1 MSNSMVLFNN
11 GEVNEILGRKG
22 RTFDERLAI
31 ANAIASSPEKV
42 GDHVNQELD
51 LVNFYISKVHL
62 TDSETGEF
70 SSAVRTVLIGRDGE
84 IWGCTSSGIINALK
98 GLCTVFGMPDEW
110 ENSIIIRVKS
120 LSRGKGRMLTF
131 EIVGEGGVMND

>member
-11 GEVNEILGRKG
+11 GEITEFLGRQG

-51 LVNFYISKVHL
+51 LVNFYISKVQL
-62 TDSETGEF
+62 ADNETGEH
-70 SSAVRTVLIGRDGE
+70 SQGVRTVLIGREGE
-84 IWGCTSSGIINALK
+84 VWGCTSSGINNALK
-98 GLCTVFGMPDEW
+98 GVCAVFGTPDEW

-120 LSRGKGRMLTF
+120 MARGKGRMLTF
-131 EIVGEGGVMND
+131 EIIAEGGPMND